1 MGKDRAGEKFLKRP
15 ACYKVL
21 GRLARYLDR
30 TWDFT
35 HLVSGL
41 KDTRQYC
48 QFPTSAVFLS
58 VFGMMAQR
66 LGSLNELEEQLR
78 LPRRWDAWTGP
89 KKPSADTIGYC
100 LERIVLDGL
109 RNFSDAIAQRFK
121 RKKALKRLYPDIHW
135 VGALDGIETYKSR
148 SLCCGKCLKR
158 NLGTDQEPDIEYYH
172 RYVYLQLVG
181 VTPAVILE
189 IEPLEP
195 GDTEVTAALRLLDRF
210 HGRCP
215 RFLDALTA
223 DAFYL
228 QAPFALKV
236 LAMGY
241 YLVVVLKQEN
251 RDLYQDVEGLLKVT
265 EPQEGPKTAESQTTL
280 WDFNGLTSWESL
292 GRPVRVV
299 RELKTQKVTEVIGGQ
314 KQEREFQEDW
324 RWAALTPNG
333 KAQPHLELIARW
345 GHARWDEETRGFGEL
360 TQHWH
365 LDHNY
370 HHHPVAMLAFLWI
383 LSLTFS
389 LTTVF
394 FQRSLK
400 AAMRKGKTRLH
411 LARLLADDL
420 ARGLAGSFWPSP
432 PWLAQPP

>member
-1 MGKDRAGEKFLKRP
+1 MLA
-15 ACYKVL
+15 
-21 GRLARYLDR
+21 RLARYLDR

-35 HLVSGL
+35 KLVSQL
-41 KDTRQYC
+41 KDTRRYPQIS
-48 QFPTSAVFLS
+48 TSSVVLS

-78 LPRRWDAWTGP
+78 LPQRWDAWVGP

-100 LERIVLDGL
+100 LERIVLEGL
-109 RNFSDAIAQRFK
+109 RNFGMAIAQRFK
-121 RKKALKRLYPDIHW
+121 RKKAFKRLYPDIHW

-158 NLGTDQEPDIEYYH
+158 NLGTDEEPDIEYYH

-189 IEPLEP
+189 IEPMEP
-195 GDTEVTAALRLLDRF
+195 GDTEVTAALRLLGRF
-210 HGRCP
+210 HQRCP
-215 RFLDALTA
+215 RFIDALTA

-236 LAMGY
+236 LEIGY

-251 RDLYQDVEGLLKVT
+251 RDLYQDVAGLLKVT
-265 EPQEGPKTAESQTTL
+265 KPQQGPNTGNSKTML
-280 WDFNGLTSWESL
+280 WDFNDLTSWQSL
-292 GRPVRVV
+292 GRPARVM
-299 RELKTQKVTEVIGGQ
+299 REFKTQMVTEIIGGQ
-314 KQEREFQEDW
+314 KREREIREDW
-324 RWAALTPNG
+324 RWAVLTPEG
-333 KAQPHLELIARW
+333 RAQPHPELIARW

-383 LSLTFS
+383 LAFAFS

-394 FQRSLK
+394 FQRNLK
-400 AAMRKGKTRLH
+400 PAMRKGKTRLH

-420 ARGLAGSFWPSP
+420 ARCLKSFWPSP
-432 PWLAQPP
+432 PWLAPPPHPS

>member
-1 MGKDRAGEKFLKRP
+1 MLA
-15 ACYKVL
+15 
-21 GRLARYLDR
+21 RLARYLDR

-35 HLVSGL
+35 ELVSEL
-41 KDTRQYC
+41 RDTRQYP
-48 QFPTSAVFLS
+48 QIPTSSVFLS

-66 LGSLNELEEQLR
+66 LGSLNGLEQQLR
-78 LPRRWDAWTGP
+78 MPGRWDAWTGP
-89 KKPSADTIGYC
+89 KKPSADTVGYC

-109 RNFSDAIAQRFK
+109 RSFGMAIAQGFK
-121 RKKALKRLYPDIHW
+121 RKKAFRRLYPDIHW

-148 SLCCGKCLKR
+148 SRCCDKCLKR
-158 NLGTDQEPDIEYYH
+158 NLGTHENPDIEYYH

-195 GDTEVTAALRLLDRF
+195 GDTEATSALRLMERF
-210 HGRCP
+210 HKRGP
-215 RFLDALTA
+215 RFLDVLTA

-228 QAPFALKV
+228 QAPFGIKV
-236 LAMGY
+236 LEMKY

-265 EPQEGPKTAESQTTL
+265 APTEGPKITDGRTVL

-299 RELKTQKVTEVIGGQ
+299 REFKTKKVTEIIGGQ
-314 KQEREFQEDW
+314 KKEREIPEDW
-324 RWAALTPNG
+324 RWAVLVPEG
-333 KAQPHLELIARW
+333 KAQPPAELIARW

-383 LSLTFS
+383 LSLAFS

-394 FQRSLK
+394 FQRNLK
-400 AAMRKGKTRLH
+400 PAMRKGKTRLH

-420 ARGLAGSFWPSP
+420 MRCLKSFWLNP
-432 PWLAQPP
+432 PWLTQPP